1 MPCRCGCV
9 LLSAAVNALTNAL
22 RGYGW
27 GPWVYLGFLVFPIAS
42 PFLNPAATAWN
53 WLTTA
58 ACIACFLPLH
68 FWSFAKVGRPRLFA
82 AAGMTAIGAVGLIF
96 GLNSGASAFLIYAA
110 ANIGHLGRPRLAVL
124 GIVILMAVAFGFFLL
139 SYVPLFPDRV
149 WAFAPAFVF
158 IPIIGAITV
167 FEVERA
173 MSNARL
179 NLAHGEVERLAVI
192 AERERIGRDLHD
204 LLGHTLSMITLK
216 SQLARK
222 LTVSDPAAAA
232 REMQEVETISR
243 DSLKQVRQ
251 AVGGYRAKGLS
262 AEVAHAERALKWA
275 EIACEVRTDAVAL
288 PPRHETALALALR
301 EGVTNI
307 IRHSGATRVSGRLAS
322 RPGDVTLTLT
332 DNGRG
337 GGAEG
342 NGLAGIR
349 ERIEHLGGSFH
360 RSNHDG
366 TTLTVC
372 LPVDEDDAPPDA
384 QRATP
389 SLGDPTKPAPA
400 AAP

>member
-1 MPCRCGCV
+1 M
-9 LLSAAVNALTNAL
+9 NALANRL
-22 RGYGW
+22 KSYGW

-42 PFLNPAATAWN
+42 PFLNPTATAWN

-68 FWSFAKVGRPRLFA
+68 FWSFDKVGQPRLLA
-82 AAGMTAIGAVGLIF
+82 AAGMTAIGAVGLVF
-96 GLNSGASAFLIYAA
+96 GFNSGCSAFLIYAA
-110 ANIGHLGRPRLAVL
+110 ANIGNFGRPRLASL
-124 GIVILMAVAFGFFLL
+124 GIVVLMVVVLGFFLV
-139 SYVPLFPDRV
+139 SHVPLFPERV

-179 NLAHGEVERLAVI
+179 SLAQGEVERLAVI

-222 LTVSDPAAAA
+222 LTTSDPEAAA

-251 AVGGYRAKGLS
+251 AVGGYRTKGLN
-262 AEVAHAERALKWA
+262 AEVADAERALKWA
-275 EIACEVRTDAVAL
+275 GIACEVEIDSIAL

-307 IRHSGATRVSGRLAS
+307 VRHSGATLVTGRLAKH
-322 RPGDVTLTLT
+322 PGAVTLNLS

-342 NGLAGIR
+342 YGLAGIR
-349 ERIEHLGGSFH
+349 ERIEHLGGSFQ
-360 RSNHDG
+360 RSNRDG
-366 TTLTVC
+366 TTLTVR
-372 LPVDEDDAPPDA
+372 LPMDED
-384 QRATP
+384 
-389 SLGDPTKPAPA
+389 PAPSDSRPQA
-400 AAP
+400 VARPATNAAPATVP